1 MRAKAK
7 KAKTNFFSL
16 NILYILFI
24 ALILRIVLSFFGT
37 LQLDQGTFIAWSNN
51 LAADGFKNF
60 YSSWCDYLPGYLYIL
75 RLLEKVNLLGIIP
88 QVMLYK
94 LPAIFADLL
103 TGYLIYK
110 ILAKNKNQKWGFI
123 GSLIYIFNPAVFINS
138 SLWGQVDSLTALAS
152 VAVVYFL
159 NSNFIL
165 SAIILS
171 VGTLIK
177 PQAAFILPII
187 VLMMIKNKW
196 SFAKMIQYVFVGM
209 ALFIL
214 GFVPFAKGDLIPF
227 ILSRLNLSAG
237 QYPYT
242 SVNSFNF
249 WGLFGFWKPDNI
261 YFQFGGYIFVLA
273 MTALLIIK
281 KFKTKINYYSLIAFV
296 FAASFMFF
304 TRMHERHLL
313 PVFAPLAIL
322 TIENPL
328 FIIPYAG
335 YSVIYLLNLIYSYQ
349 WIVNDF
355 VEVYPE
361 LLVKFIEVVGVGLLV
376 YMFIV
381 IFKNYKI
388 GWKKMRLHINR
399 FFSGSRKEDRTQD
412 ISNLPEI
419 KLSKIKSKYI
429 LYVILAF
436 AFAVRVFNL
445 GSPTEMYFDEVYHA
459 FTAVTMMGEDSAKA
473 WEWWNTPPEGF
484 AYEWTHPPL
493 AKLGMVL
500 GMSIFGQNSFGWR
513 IPGAILGVG
522 SVYLIYLIAKKIFK
536 DETVGLISAG
546 VFSLD
551 GLPLVMNRIGMND
564 SYILF
569 FSLLSIYMFM
579 KQKDLFSAIFYG
591 LALSSKWSA
600 LWAAPIIFVLWL
612 KRKNKFN
619 PSILWFLLL
628 PFIIYLLS
636 YLPMF
641 TTGHNLTIWWGM
653 QKQIWW
659 YHTGL
664 EATHPYT
671 SSWWTWPFLIRPIY
685 LYTSSEI
692 GGVVSR
698 IYAMGNPFV
707 FWIGIASICL
717 CAVFSY
723 LEKNKRLGFVV
734 FSYLIFFAPWAASP
748 RIMFFYH
755 YLPSIPFM
763 SIAIGYLLRRF
774 PKAMYFVVPICILS
788 FIYFYPHWAG
798 LQVPLWLD
806 KSYYWVASWR

>member
-1 MRAKAK
+1 MK
-7 KAKTNFFSL
+7 KTKTSVFSF
-16 NILYILFI
+16 NILHILFA

-37 LQLDQGTFIAWSNN
+37 LQFDQGTFIAWSTN
-51 LAADGFKNF
+51 LATNGFKNF
-60 YSSWCDYLPGYLYIL
+60 YNSWCDYLPGYLYVL
-75 RLLEKVNLLGIIP
+75 WLLGKVNLLGIVP

-94 LPAIFADLL
+94 LPAIFADVL

-110 ILAKNKNQKWGFI
+110 VLAKNKGEKWGLI
-123 GSLIYIFNPAVFINS
+123 GSLIYVFNPAVFANS
-138 SLWGQVDSLTALAS
+138 SLWGQADSLTALTS
-152 VAVVYFL
+152 VAAIYFL
-159 NSNFIL
+159 EKNFIL
-165 SAIILS
+165 SAAALS
-171 VGTLIK
+171 AGTLIK
-177 PQAAFILPII
+177 PPAAFVLP
-187 VLMMIKNKW
+187 VAVMMMVKSKW
-196 SFAKMIQYVFVGM
+196 SFAKMVQYAFVGM
-209 ALFIL
+209 TVLIL
-214 GFVPFAKGDLIPF
+214 GFAPFSEGDLIPF
-227 ILSRLNLSAG
+227 ILNRLNLSAG

-249 WGLFGFWKPDNI
+249 WGLSGFWKPDNI
-261 YFQFGGYIFVLA
+261 YFQFGSYIFVLVF
-273 MTALLIIK
+273 TIFLFIK
-281 KFKTKINYYSLIAFV
+281 NSKTKLNPYKLIAFV
-296 FAASFMFF
+296 FAASFIFF

-322 TIENPL
+322 AAENSI
-328 FIIPYAG
+328 FAVPYIG
-335 YSVIYLLNLIYSYQ
+335 YSIIYLLNLIYSYQ
-349 WIVNDF
+349 WIVKDF
-355 VEVYPE
+355 AEVYPE
-361 LLVKFIEVVGVGLLV
+361 LLIKFIEVIGVGLVV

-381 IFKNYKI
+381 ILKNTNI
-388 GWKKMRLHINR
+388 NWKKVRGYISRFLHNFR
-399 FFSGSRKEDRTQD
+399 EKNSPSE
-412 ISNLPEI
+412 ISKFPKV
-419 KLSKIKSKYI
+419 KLSTTKSKYI
-429 LYVILAF
+429 LYIILAF
-436 AFAVRVFNL
+436 AFITRVFNL
-445 GSPTEMYFDEVYHA
+445 GSPSEMYFDEVYHA
-459 FTAVTMMGEDSAKA
+459 FTAVTMMEEDSAKA

-513 IPGAILGVG
+513 IPGALLGVG

-579 KQKDLFSAIFYG
+579 KEKDFLSAVFYG

-600 LWAAPIIFVLWL
+600 LWAAPIIFILWL
-612 KRKNKFN
+612 KRAKKFKS
-619 PSILWFLLL
+619 SILWFLFM
-628 PFIIYLLS
+628 PPIIYLLS

-641 TTGHNLTIWWGM
+641 TTGHDLAIWWGM
-653 QKQIWW
+653 QKQMWW

-664 EATHPYT
+664 VATHPYT

-692 GGVVSR
+692 GGMVSR

-707 FWIGIASICL
+707 FWVGIVSVAL

-723 LEKNKRLGFVV
+723 LEKNRNLGLVV

-763 SIAIGYLLRRF
+763 SIAIGYVLRRF
-774 PKAMYFVVPICILS
+774 PKVIYFVAPICILS

-798 LQVPLWLD
+798 LRVPLWLD